1 MLSNL
6 ATRDIETLI
15 HPYTNL
21 ASIRNT
27 GPLVIDRGQG
37 VFLYDNNGKSYID
50 GMAGGGG
57 TGRRPWN
64 EGIIEAATRQIHKMS
79 FSHLFTAQRHD
90 RAIELSE
97 KNKKIFA

>member
-27 GPLVIDRGQG
+27 GPLVIDHGQG

-50 GMAGGGG
+50 GMAGLC
-57 TGRRPWN
+57 
-64 EGIIEAATRQIHKMS
+64 A
-79 FSHLFTAQRHD
+79 
-90 RAIELSE
+90 
-97 KNKKIFA
+97 